1 MLGSTD
7 AGIHWCC
14 LQGPGVGLR
23 GSHLSGPS
31 KLRAQVSHLIWGWG
45 WGWGSETSNHCQ
57 KPQRYFF
64 LSFRIRTRIMIS
76 RINHPENENL
86 SALKAFRIE
95 NKSSWSLLLLYQY
108 CRKLWQVLSWARQAQ
123 TPGALL
129 TDFGRVS
136 KSTILETDY
145 FSRRKFFLVLGW
157 RDKVLRRDFKVLF
170 AED

>member
-76 RINHPENENL
+76 RIN
-86 SALKAFRIE
+86 ALKAFRIE

-136 KSTILETDY
+136 KSIILETDY